1 MIVTLHVIKKLWNAG
16 LDNIIH
22 HQRNSGQELIKS
34 MIVGAGADAEMPWRG
49 VSGLLHLA
57 CSACFLIEF
66 RTSSTRMVSA
76 TIDSYFPF
84 IIN

>member
-1 MIVTLHVIKKLWNAG
+1 
-16 LDNIIH
+16 
-22 HQRNSGQELIKS
+22 

-57 CSACFLIEF
+57 CSACFFIEF
-66 RTSSTRMVSA
+66 RSSSTRMVSA